1 MRPVIILVL
10 SLAILGVFYQL
21 AKTSL
26 ESLKYEAKPYFP
38 FDKYFPAYPIW
49 SVIFYVIMLAILS
62 FLLYLF
68 IQGRIPILP
77 TL

>member
-1 MRPVIILVL
+1 MRPLIILFL
-10 SLAILGVFYQL
+10 SLTILIVFYLL

-26 ESLKYEAKPYFP
+26 EGLKYEAKAYFP
-38 FDKYFPAYPIW
+38 FDKYFPKYPIW
-49 SVIFYVIMLAILS
+49 STIFYIILLGILS

-68 IQGRIPILP
+68 IQGKTIIFP